1 MSRDWRLFMEDIVA
15 HCQKVG
21 RYTSGMSKQDL
32 LDNEM
37 AYDAVLRA
45 LQIIG
50 EAAKQIPDEV
60 RAETP
65 AVEWR
70 KIAGLRDIL
79 IHHYFGIDV
88 GIIWDVVQNK
98 LPEFE
103 RQILTILDS
112 LGDG

>member
-70 KIAGLRDIL
+70 KIAGFRDIAA
-79 IHHYFGIDV
+79 HAYFGIDDNIV
-88 GIIWDVVQNK
+88 WDIVENRVPELLSVVANF
-98 LPEFE
+98 LND
-103 RQILTILDS
+103 R
-112 LGDG
+112 G